1 MGNFFKQ
8 VLASFLGSG
17 VAFLVTGLILIF
29 MFVAIVTTSISAAM
43 DGDTEASETKVKD
56 HSILI
61 MELDE
66 PIVERANDKDF
77 QFDFNTFEPITNLG
91 LNHIL
96 KDLDKASKDD
106 RIEGIFL
113 DLTSVA
119 ASPSTMEEI
128 RQALMDFK
136 SSEKWIVAYAESYSL
151 GSYYLA
157 STADEVYMYPEG
169 SFDFR
174 GLGAE
179 LMFFKNM
186 LEDLEIEVDIVRGP
200 NNKYKSA
207 VEPFMYD
214 KMSDANREQMQVLLD
229 DIWDEMCKE
238 IGASR
243 NLTVEQL
250 NLIADSIE
258 IRVAEDAVRT
268 GMIDGLKY
276 RDEVVDLLE
285 AKTGITPSDSDNE
298 EEGEKEDDL
307 RLVNLK
313 KYHRAKVKNEDEVA
327 KSDRSKDRVAVV
339 YAVGEI
345 RSGEGDDMTIGSDRI
360 ARALREAREDDKVKA
375 VVLRVNSPGG
385 SALASDVIWRET
397 ELIKA
402 AGKPF
407 VVSMGDLAASGGY
420 YISAGADKI
429 FANENTITG
438 SIGVFGLIPN
448 AEGFFNNKL
457 GITFDR
463 VGTNEHAGMMAMT
476 KPLDDAEMAS
486 LNESVEHI
494 YDRFTQL
501 VADGRGMTQ
510 ADVDAIGQGRVWTG
524 TRALEVGLV
533 DELGD
538 LSDAIAE
545 AASLAGLEDYREKEL
560 PTFIDPFEELM
571 KELTGE
577 VKVHM
582 MMEATGVPARYIQ
595 QVEQVKYLITEGD
608 KIQARMPYYVHFE

>member
-17 VAFLVTGLILIF
+17 AAFLIAGFILIF
-29 MFVAIVTTSISAAM
+29 MFVAIITSSITAAM
-43 DGDTEASETKVKD
+43 DGDGNQVETKVTD
-56 HSILI
+56 NSVLY
-61 MELDE
+61 MELDD

-91 LNHIL
+91 LNHII

-106 RIEGIFL
+106 RIDGIFL
-113 DLTSVA
+113 DLTSVI
-119 ASPSTMEEI
+119 ASPATMETI
-128 RQALMDFK
+128 REALEDFK
-136 SSEKWIVAYAESYSL
+136 TSGKWIVAYAESYGL
-151 GSYYLA
+151 GTYYLA
-157 STADEVYMYPEG
+157 STADEIYMYPEG
-169 SFDFR
+169 SMDFR
-174 GLGAE
+174 GLGTE

-186 LEDLEIEVDIVRGP
+186 LEDLDIEVEVVRGP

-207 VEPFMYD
+207 VEPFMYEE
-214 KMSDANREQMQVLLD
+214 MSEANREQMQVLLG
-229 DIWDEMCKE
+229 DIWEEMCKE
-238 IGASR
+238 ISEYR
-243 NLTVEQL
+243 NVSPEKL
-250 NLIADSIE
+250 NMIADSLE
-258 IRVAEDAVRT
+258 IRVAEDAVST
-268 GMIDGLKY
+268 GLIDGLKY
-276 RDEVVDLLE
+276 RDEVIALLE
-285 AKTGITPSDSDNE
+285 AKTGIQPSDANE
-298 EEGEKEDDL
+298 DGEEGSDDDL
-307 RLVNLK
+307 NLVSLK
-313 KYHRAKVKNEDEVA
+313 RYHRAKLKDGGI
-327 KSDRSKDRVAVV
+327 DGLRGKDRVAVV

-463 VGTNEHAGMMAMT
+463 VGTNAHSGVMAVT
-476 KPLDDAEMAS
+476 KPLDDAEMAM
-486 LNESVEHI
+486 LNESVESI

-533 DELGD
+533 DELGNLD
-538 LSDAIAE
+538 DAIAE
-545 AASLAGLEDYREKEL
+545 AAEMAGLEDYREKEL
-560 PTFIDPFEELM
+560 PEFIDPFEELM
-571 KELTGE
+571 KELSGE
-577 VKVHM
+577 VKVHQ
-582 MMEATGVPARYIQ
+582 MMEATGVPARYIH
-595 QVEQVKYLITEGD
+595 QVEQVKYMITEGD
-608 KIQARMPYYVHFE
+608 KIQARMPYYMSFE

>member
-17 VAFLVTGLILIF
+17 AAFLIAGFILIF
-29 MFVAIVTTSISAAM
+29 MFVAIITSSITAAM
-43 DGDTEASETKVKD
+43 NGDEDQGETKMTD
-56 HSILI
+56 HAVLH
-61 MELDE
+61 MKLED

-77 QFDFNTFEPITNLG
+77 QFDFNTLEPVTNLG
-91 LNHIL
+91 LNHII

-106 RIEGIFL
+106 RIRGIFL
-113 DLTSVA
+113 DLTTVS
-119 ASPSTMEEI
+119 ASPATMETI
-128 RQALMDFK
+128 REALEDFK
-136 SSEKWIVAYAESYSL
+136 TGGKWIVAYAESYSL
-151 GSYYLA
+151 GTYYLA
-157 STADEVYMYPEG
+157 SAADETYLYPEG
-169 SFDFR
+169 SLDFR
-174 GLGAE
+174 GLGTE

-186 LEDLEIEVDIVRGP
+186 LEDLDIEVEVVRGP

-214 KMSDANREQMQVLLD
+214 GMSEPNREQMQVLLG
-229 DIWDEMCKE
+229 DIWAEMCKE
-238 IGASR
+238 IGENR
-243 NLTVEQL
+243 NLSPEKL
-250 NLIADSIE
+250 NMIADSLE
-258 IRVAEDAVRT
+258 VRVAADAVST
-268 GMIDGLKY
+268 GLIDGLKY
-276 RDEVVDLLE
+276 RDEVIAMLE
-285 AKTGITPSDSDNE
+285 AKSGIQPSDANE
-298 EEGEKEDDL
+298 DGEEGSDDGLDLVSIKYYHKAKLKDGLMSKL
-307 RLVNLK
+307 RG
-313 KYHRAKVKNEDEVA
+313 
-327 KSDRSKDRVAVV
+327 KDRVAVV

-360 ARALREAREDDKVKA
+360 ARALREAREDEKVKA

-402 AGKPF
+402 ADKPF

-463 VGTNEHAGMMAMT
+463 VGTNAHSGMMAVT
-476 KPLDDAEMAS
+476 KPLDDAEMAM
-486 LNESVEHI
+486 LNESVESI

-510 ADVDAIGQGRVWTG
+510 EDVDAIGQGRVWTG
-524 TRALEVGLV
+524 SRAIEVRLV
-533 DELGD
+533 DEIGNLD
-538 LSDAIAE
+538 DAIAE
-545 AASLAGLEDYREKEL
+545 AAEMAGLEDYHEKEL
-560 PTFIDPFEELM
+560 PEFVDPFEELM
-571 KELTGE
+571 KELSGE
-577 VKVHM
+577 VKM
-582 MMEATGVPARYIQ
+582 QQMMEATGIPARYIH
-595 QVEQVKYLITEGD
+595 QVEQVKYMITEGD
-608 KIQARMPYYVHFE
+608 KIQARMPYYMSFE